1 MLAVFGGVAVT
12 SAFGTSGHLDD
23 ETALRL
29 LTQSGQSLAT
39 KQHPGANG
47 ERRFENS
54 ERHMNSERH
63 KQTREHSGY
72 C

>member
-23 ETALRL
+23 ETARRL
-29 LTQSGQSLAT
+29 LAQSGQSLAT

-47 ERRFENS
+47 ERRVEN
-54 ERHMNSERH
+54 RERH